1 MAMEDPPFLEDFPMA
16 GAGKDAYCS
25 GHLGAAGDRKPSE
38 TFRNHQVIGPKSGC
52 NVPIK
57 HLQKPWFFI
66 GDETT

>member
-38 TFRNHQVIGPKSGC
+38 TIR
-52 NVPIK
+52 
-57 HLQKPWFFI
+57 
-66 GDETT
+66 